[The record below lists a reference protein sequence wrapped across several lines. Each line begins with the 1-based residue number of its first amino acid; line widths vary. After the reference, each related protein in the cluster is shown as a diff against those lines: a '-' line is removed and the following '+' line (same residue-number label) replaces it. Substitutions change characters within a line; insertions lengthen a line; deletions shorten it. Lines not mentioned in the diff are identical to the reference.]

1 MATQTEQPK
10 LSVDVAALLE
20 RLRRR
25 IRLYVWIEGLSLA
38 ILWLGLT
45 FWIGLVLDYM
55 PVLLGATEMP
65 RIPRLFLLALIAVVL
80 VYLVYQ
86 WVLRRAFA
94 KLSDRSMAVLLER
107 RFRRFDDG
115 LLTAVEMAEQPDHAR
130 EFNPDMLLRTHLQAD
145 EQIHD
150 IDVSDVF
157 RWRPLVAKV
166 VGAVLV
172 ILPIGILYVWNAD
185 AVEIWAQRL
194 YLLQNRPWPR
204 NTEIRVEGIQIQRTS
219 SDDGVPVLSD
229 LIPFSDAREI
239 KVAKGAS
246 VLLRIQADASK
257 VIPEYCTVYYET
269 QDDESGS
276 VNAPKLGRIRDN
288 AQVYTYDGK
297 PFRSLLS
304 SLTFDVRGYDHRVRN
319 FRLAVVDSPTIVETK
334 LNCEYPAYMVDERLS
349 IGQTRVVDLAA
360 GTQLPN
366 GTRITLQSRANK
378 DLVKVEI
385 RDVQAEKTTVINA
398 SQLAADPRRI
408 QYVVDRLQ
416 GNLSL
421 ELTLHDTDGVVSDPP
436 VRLFIG
442 GIEDQPPVVA
452 AALRGIGTAVT
463 PDVILPARGTITDDY
478 GVARS
483 WFDVL
488 VNDQPPRQ
496 FPYDVPQSGEVDASV
511 DFRALRAAADGLEL
525 KPKDKLAVT
534 LMAADRCDLS
544 DKPNVGSGDRYQLDV
559 VTPDELLAAL
569 ERRELAMRRRL
580 EQIIDEV
587 GEMRDSISRVKR
599 PAAGAGNVVPEEV
612 SGEGAESAADAE
624 NPADNPADNLA
635 PEEREQSRRLL
646 RTQRAVIQSQKSAQE
661 ILGVAASFDD
671 IREELINNR
680 VDSEDRKVR
689 LQEQIAT
696 PLRQIGEVRFPDLDR
711 QLKELEQKLG
721 DPMASDQ
728 AVDGAVQRADDI
740 LLELDKVLQKM
751 LELETFNELMNIVRE
766 LLEDQTD
773 LMDRTKKARSSEA
786 LELLK

>member
-1 MATQTEQPK
+1 MATQTDQPK
-10 LSVDVAALLE
+10 LSVDVAALLD

-25 IRLYVWIEGLSLA
+25 IRLYVWIEGVALA

-45 FWIGLVLDYM
+45 FWIGLVLDYI

-94 KLSDRSMAVLLER
+94 TLSDRSMAVLLER
-107 RFRRFDDG
+107 RFTRFGDG
-115 LLTAVEMAEQPDHAR
+115 LLTAVEMAGQPDHAR
-130 EFNPDMLLRTHLQAD
+130 EFNADMLLRTHLQANA
-145 EQIHD
+145 QAHD

-166 VGAVLV
+166 VGALLVVLPV
-172 ILPIGILYVWNAD
+172 GILYAWNAD

-194 YLLQNRPWPR
+194 YLLRNRPWPR
-204 NTEIRVEGIQIQRTS
+204 NTEIRVEGIQVQRAGG
-219 SDDGVPVLSD
+219 DEGVPLLST
-229 LIPFSDAREI
+229 LIPFDDTREI

-246 VLLRIQADASK
+246 VVLRIQADGSK
-257 VIPEYCTVYYET
+257 VIPEYCTVYYAT

-276 VNAPKLGRIRDN
+276 VNAPKLGRMRDN
-288 AQVYTYDGK
+288 AQPYSYDGK

-319 FRLAVVDSPTIVETK
+319 FRLTVVDSPTVVETK
-334 LNCEYPAYMVDERLS
+334 LQCELPTYMVDERLS

-366 GTRITLQSRANK
+366 GTRITLQSRTNK

-385 RDVQAEKTTVINA
+385 RDVQAEKTTVIDQA
-398 SQLAADPRRI
+398 QLAADPRRI
-408 QYVVDRLQ
+408 EYVVDRLQ

-421 ELTLHDTDGVVSDPP
+421 ELTLHDTDGVVCDPP

-452 AALRGIGTAVT
+452 AALRGIGTSVT
-463 PDVILPARGTITDDY
+463 PDVILPARGTLTDEY

-496 FPYDVPQSGEVDASV
+496 FPFDVPTSGEVDASL
-511 DFRALRAAADGLEL
+511 DFRALRAAADGFEL

-544 DKPNVGSGDRYQLDV
+544 DQPNVGSGDRYQLDV

-587 GEMRDSISRVKR
+587 GEMRDAISRVKR
-599 PAAGAGNVVPEEV
+599 PAAGAGNLVPEEA
-612 SGEGAESAADAE
+612 SEEGTDAAADAE
-624 NPADNPADNLA
+624 NPTDNLA

-646 RTQRAVIQSQKSAQE
+646 RTQRSIIQSQKSAQE

-721 DPMASDQ
+721 DPAASDQ
-728 AVDGAVQRADDI
+728 AVEGAVQRADDI

>member
-80 VYLVYQ
+80 IYLVYQ

-94 KLSDRSMAVLLER
+94 KLSDRSMAVILER
-107 RFRRFDDG
+107 RFQRFGDG
-115 LLTAVEMAEQPDHAR
+115 LLTTVEMAEQPEHAR
-130 EFNPDMLLRTHLQAD
+130 DFNPDMLRRTHLQANA
-145 EQIHD
+145 QIHD
-150 IDVSDVF
+150 VDVRDVF

-166 VGAVLV
+166 VGALLV
-172 ILPIGILYVWNAD
+172 ILPIGILYIWNAD

-194 YLLQNRPWPR
+194 YLLRNRAWPR
-204 NTEIRVEGIQIQRTS
+204 STEIRVAGIQLQRTGS
-219 SDDGVPVLSD
+219 EDGVPILSD
-229 LIPFSDAREI
+229 LIPFSDSQEI

-246 VLLRIQADASK
+246 VVLRIQADASK

-288 AQVYTYDGK
+288 AQGYSYDGK
-297 PFRSLLS
+297 PFRSLLA

-319 FRLAVVDSPTIVETK
+319 FQLTVVDSPTVVETK
-334 LNCEYPAYMVDERLS
+334 LNCEYPSYMVDERLS

-385 RDVQAEKTTVINA
+385 RNVQAETTTVIDA
-398 SQLAADPRRI
+398 KQLADDPRRI

-442 GIEDQPPVVA
+442 GIEDQPPAVA
-452 AALRGIGTAVT
+452 ATLRGIGTAVT

-483 WFDVL
+483 WFDVV

-496 FPYDVPQSGEVDASV
+496 FPYDLPQSGEVDAAV
-511 DFRALRAAADGLEL
+511 DFRGLRAAADGFEL

-599 PAAGAGNVVPEEV
+599 PAAGASNAAPEEA
-612 SGEGAESAADAE
+612 SKEGSDAAAGDTE
-624 NPADNPADNLA
+624 NPTDNMA

-646 RTQRAVIQSQKSAQE
+646 RTQRAVIQSLKSAQE

-721 DPMASDQ
+721 DPVASDQ